1 MNIIVIS
8 GTLIYRTFTIRN
20 FDSMKNVCVV
30 LVLLVLMFP
39 LISSAQNTD
48 IKLLRKI
55 NLERNTNFDQ
65 TFLVITHSFA
75 PVALALPATLAT
87 IGLIK
92 NDSLLKQN
100 ALMITGSLV
109 GSTIVMVGMK
119 YGIGRDRPFITYAD
133 LENLT
138 IAGGPAFPSGHTSVA
153 FSTATSI
160 TLAYPKWY
168 VYVPAFL
175 WAGSVGY
182 SRMHIGVHYPSDVF
196 VGAIIG
202 SGSAI
207 LSSYLTKKIQLKRRS
222 KGLML

>member
-1 MNIIVIS
+1 
-8 GTLIYRTFTIRN
+8 
-20 FDSMKNVCVV
+20 MKNACASLLLLI
-30 LVLLVLMFP
+30 LVFP
-39 LISSAQNTD
+39 MTSTAQSAD

-55 NLERNTNFDQ
+55 NLERNTKLDQ

-100 ALMITGSLV
+100 ALMITGSLI
-109 GSTIVMVGMK
+109 GSSIVMVGMK
-119 YGIGRDRPFITYAD
+119 WGIGRDRPFVTYPD
-133 LENLT
+133 LENLAFPT
-138 IAGGPAFPSGHTSVA
+138 GMSFPSGHTSVA

-196 VGAIIG
+196 IGAIIG
-202 SGSAI
+202 SGSAL
-207 LSSYLTKKIQLKRRS
+207 LSSYLTKKVQLKRRS
-222 KGLML
+222 KAIML

>member
-1 MNIIVIS
+1 
-8 GTLIYRTFTIRN
+8 
-20 FDSMKNVCVV
+20 MKNVCAFF
-30 LVLLVLMFP
+30 LFLILIFP
-39 LISSAQNTD
+39 TTSSAQNID
-48 IKLLRKI
+48 IDLLRTI
-55 NLERNTNFDQ
+55 NLDRNTQLDR
-65 TFLVITHSFA
+65 TFLGITHSFA
-75 PVALALPATLAT
+75 PVAVALPATLAT

-109 GSTIVMVGMK
+109 GSTVVMLGMK
-119 YGIGRDRPFITYAD
+119 YGFGRDRPFVTYPD
-133 LENLT
+133 LDNLVNPS
-138 IAGGPAFPSGHTSVA
+138 GPAFPSGHTSVA

-182 SRMHIGVHYPSDVF
+182 SRMHLGVHYPSDVL

-202 SGSAI
+202 TGSAF
-207 LSSYLTKKIQLKRRS
+207 LSSFLTEKVQLKRRS
-222 KGLML
+222 QGLKL